1 MTRVLPPR
9 AASLLRLAVRNLLVH
24 KLRSTLSIVG
34 VVFGVGAVTAVS
46 AVGEGARRE
55 ALDQIGDLGIDTIT
69 VRAKASADGAPAARC
84 ASRTR
89 PPCARSGADVVAVA
103 PVREAT
109 APVQGA
115 GRTTDAGVVG
125 TTADY
130 ASAARLRISSGRF
143 LAGLDVEQRKR
154 VAVLGASV
162 ASDLFPLTDPRGQ
175 RVLVG
180 GDWYD
185 VVGVAEGRGSRRGR
199 GGPIR
204 SRDVNRA
211 VFVPLL
217 SLDRGGDPR
226 PDGIDEI
233 VLRVDDARNVSRSA
247 EVVKAVVRRTSGSDA
262 FDVIVPR
269 EILRQKER
277 TQRIFNVVTG
287 AIAAISLLVGGIGIM
302 NIMLASVAERT
313 REVGIRRAVG
323 ASRRDIAAQFL
334 VESSL
339 LTATGGVL
347 GTLLGIVGSFAI
359 QRLAGWPTALS
370 LGDAGDRARHRDR
383 GGPRVRL
390 LSRLGGGAPG
400 ADGRSQAGL
409 AVRSVLLRRRHRPR
423 LAAHE
428 AVGVRQRVPVRGL
441 DGGVLR
447 LAACR
452 PSPRSADREEID
464 DARVLLVGLAQLA
477 DGHRVVLLR
486 EGDAAR
492 PARGSAGPRTGS
504 SWPSTAVAYAAAFAL
519 AAARS
524 LRARATRASSK
535 RCCRRVASFT
545 WAATSALS
553 IAATCS
559 SNFAA
564 ASSTRP
570 ASRRMLPIW
579 L

>member
-1 MTRVLPPR
+1 MTGIVPPR
-9 AASLLRLAVRNLLVH
+9 VVSLLRLAVRNLLVH

-55 ALDQIGDLGIDTIT
+55 AVDQIGDLGIDTIT
-69 VRAKASADGAPAARC
+69 VRAKAPAGGGDPAPLRVQDAEAVR
-84 ASRTR
+84 AV
-89 PPCARSGADVVAVA
+89 GADVVAVA

-109 APVQGA
+109 VAVQGA
-115 GRTTDAGVVG
+115 GKTTDAGVVG

-143 LAGLDVEQRKR
+143 LAGLDVEERKR
-154 VAVLGASV
+154 VAVLGATV

-185 VVGVAEGRGSRRGR
+185 VVGVAEGRGARRGR

-211 VFVPLL
+211 VFVPLM
-217 SLDRGGDPR
+217 SLDRGGDAR

-233 VLRVDDARNVSRSA
+233 VLRVDDARNVNRSA
-247 EVVKAVVRRTSGSDA
+247 EVVKSVVRRTAGSDA

-370 LGDAGDRARHRDR
+370 LEMIAT
-383 GGPRVRL
+383 
-390 LSRLGGGAPG
+390 
-400 ADGRSQAGL
+400 GL
-409 AVRSVLLRRRHRPR
+409 ATATAVGLGFGFYPAWEAAHLEPMDALRR
-423 LAAHE
+423 
-428 AVGVRQRVPVRGL
+428 
-441 DGGVLR
+441 D
-447 LAACR
+447 
-452 PSPRSADREEID
+452 
-464 DARVLLVGLAQLA
+464 
-477 DGHRVVLLR
+477 
-486 EGDAAR
+486 
-492 PARGSAGPRTGS
+492 
-504 SWPSTAVAYAAAFAL
+504 
-519 AAARS
+519 
-524 LRARATRASSK
+524 
-535 RCCRRVASFT
+535 
-545 WAATSALS
+545 
-553 IAATCS
+553 
-559 SNFAA
+559 
-564 ASSTRP
+564 
-570 ASRRMLPIW
+570 
-579 L
+579 